1 MRGAG
6 TAGETGGITEVELG
20 PALWQRTCSF
30 PFDGRRWDQDEWYF
44 LARGWRLAQDRVE
57 INDDGLTDPNDRSVE
72 GARWW
77 TYQGTGRSA

>member
-1 MRGAG
+1 MSTRVRGAG

-44 LARGWRLAQDRVE
+44 LARGWRRCRT
-57 INDDGLTDPNDRSVE
+57 GSRSTTT
-72 GARWW
+72 A
-77 TYQGTGRSA
+77 